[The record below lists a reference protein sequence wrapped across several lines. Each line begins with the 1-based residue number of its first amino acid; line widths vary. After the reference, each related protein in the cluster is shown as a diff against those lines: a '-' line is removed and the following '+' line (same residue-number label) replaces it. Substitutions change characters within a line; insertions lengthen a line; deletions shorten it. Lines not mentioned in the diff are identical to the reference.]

1 LFSQEECTSPRIV
14 TFSKAV
20 DDMLD
25 GGFTLGEITELC
37 GAPGSGKTQIR

>member
-1 LFSQEECTSPRIV
+1 LSAYIV

-25 GGFTLGEITELC
+25 GGIVVGEITELC